1 MSNTVIACGI
11 DTGILLEA
19 GTNELEIL
27 VLRAG
32 DSLFGVNVAK
42 VREVLTIDR
51 PTRLPQSHAAV
62 EGTVQIRGQVV
73 ELVNLV
79 QFLFGVGE
87 ISRPRPTDKMV
98 VMEFNQDLI
107 AFRLNGVE
115 QIFRTSWNTVQPMP
129 HIRGHKAPVTGIVLR
144 EGRLI
149 QMLDFESIG
158 AHVGMSRHSVPRRH
172 GSVPAA
178 SRADLPIVFAEDS
191 PLVSEMLLDTLQ
203 QAGSATSRPL
213 SMARPPGTTCSSW
226 LPGAGGRPVAAR
238 WRAGERCR
246 DAPHGRPHP
255 YPPHPRE
262 SAVGLAAGDHLFVHR
277 LPRQRQE
284 GAAGGRRRPGGQA
297 RYADLAQTLGA
308 AAGREISAR
317 VGGLAAA

>member
-87 ISRPRPTDKMV
+87 VSRPRPTDKMV
-98 VMEFNQDLI
+98 VLEFNQDLI
-107 AFRLNGVE
+107 AFRLHGVE

-158 AHVGMSRHSVPRRH
+158 AHVGMSRQLPARQNAPL
-172 GSVPAA
+172 PAA
-178 SRADLPIVFAEDS
+178 TRAELPIVFAEDS
-191 PLVSEMLLDTLQ
+191 PLVSEMLQDTLK
-203 QAGSATSRPL
+203 QAGYLNVT
-213 SMARPPGTTCSSW
+213 G
-226 LPGAGGRPVAAR
+226 
-238 WRAGERCR
+238 
-246 DAPHGRPHP
+246 
-255 YPPHPRE
+255 
-262 SAVGLAAGDHLFVHR
+262 FVD
-277 LPRQRQE
+277 
-284 GAAGGRRRPGGQA
+284 GQA
-297 RYADLAQTLGA
+297 AWNHLAELSTQGPADELWRRVGVLVSDVEMPRLDGLTLTRRIRDNPLLASLPVVIFSSIVSRDNAKKGQQVGADAQVAKPRYAELASTLERLLTERYPHA
-308 AAGREISAR
+308 
-317 VGGLAAA
+317 LAV

>member
-87 ISRPRPTDKMV
+87 VSRPRPTDKMV
-98 VMEFNQDLI
+98 VLEFNQDLI
-107 AFRLNGVE
+107 AFRLHGVE

-158 AHVGMSRHSVPRRH
+158 AHVGMSRQLPVRQAAPL
-172 GSVPAA
+172 PAA
-178 SRADLPIVFAEDS
+178 TRAELPIVFAEDS
-191 PLVSEMLLDTLQ
+191 PLVSEMLQDTLK
-203 QAGSATSRPL
+203 QAGYLNVT
-213 SMARPPGTTCSSW
+213 G
-226 LPGAGGRPVAAR
+226 
-238 WRAGERCR
+238 
-246 DAPHGRPHP
+246 
-255 YPPHPRE
+255 
-262 SAVGLAAGDHLFVHR
+262 FVD
-277 LPRQRQE
+277 
-284 GAAGGRRRPGGQA
+284 GQA
-297 RYADLAQTLGA
+297 AWNHLQELSTQGPADELWRRVGVLVSDVEMPRLDGLTLTRRIRDNPLLASLPVVIFSSIVSRDNAKKGQQVGADAQVAKPRYAELASTLERLLTEKYPHA
-308 AAGREISAR
+308 
-317 VGGLAAA
+317 LAV

>member
-1 MSNTVIACGI
+1 MSNPVIACGI

-87 ISRPRPTDKMV
+87 VSRPRPTDKMV
-98 VMEFNQDLI
+98 VLEFNQDLI

-158 AHVGMSRHSVPRRH
+158 ANVGMSRQLPRRTEAP
-172 GSVPAA
+172 VPTAT
-178 SRADLPIVFAEDS
+178 RADLPIVFAEDS
-191 PLVSEMLLDTLQ
+191 PLVSEMLQDTLQ
-203 QAGSATSRPL
+203 QAGYRNVT
-213 SMARPPGTTCSSW
+213 GFVD
-226 LPGAGGRPVAAR
+226 GQAA
-238 WRAGERCR
+238 WNHLQE
-246 DAPHGRPHP
+246 
-255 YPPHPRE
+255 
-262 SAVGLAAGDHLFVHR
+262 LAAQGPAEDLWRRVGVLVSDVEMPR
-277 LPRQRQE
+277 LDGLTLTRRIRDNPLLAALPVVIFSSIVSRDNAKKGQQV
-284 GAAGGRRRPGGQA
+284 GADAQVAKP
-297 RYADLAQTLGA
+297 RYAELASTLE
-308 AAGREISAR
+308 RL
-317 VGGLAAA
+317 LAEKYPQALPA

>member
-32 DSLFGVNVAK
+32 ESLFGVNVAK

-51 PTRLPQSHAAV
+51 PTRLPQSHVAV

-158 AHVGMSRHSVPRRH
+158 AQVGMSRHSVPKRD

-178 SRADLPIVFAEDS
+178 SRAELPIVFAEDS

-203 QAGSATSRPL
+203 QAGYKNITSFVD
-213 SMARPPGTTCSSW
+213 GQ
-226 LPGAGGRPVAAR
+226 AA
-238 WRAGERCR
+238 WN
-246 DAPHGRPHP
+246 HLQQ
-255 YPPHPRE
+255 
-262 SAVGLAAGDHLFVHR
+262 LAAEGPAEDLWRRVGVLVSDVEMPR
-277 LPRQRQE
+277 MDGLTLTRRIRENPQLASLPVIIFSSIVSRDNAKKGQQV
-284 GAAGGRRRPGGQA
+284 GADAQVAKP
-297 RYADLAQTLGA
+297 RYADLAQTLE
-308 AAGREISAR
+308 RL
-317 VGGLAAA
+317 LAEKYPHALAV

>member
-79 QFLFGVGE
+79 QFLFGTGE
-87 ISRPRPTDKMV
+87 VSRPRPTDKMV
-98 VMEFNQDLI
+98 VLEFNQDLI
-107 AFRLNGVE
+107 AFRLHGVE

-158 AHVGMSRHSVPRRH
+158 AHVGMSRQLPARQNAPL
-172 GSVPAA
+172 PAA
-178 SRADLPIVFAEDS
+178 TRAELPIVFAEDS
-191 PLVSEMLLDTLQ
+191 PLVSEMLQDTLK
-203 QAGSATSRPL
+203 QAGYLNVT
-213 SMARPPGTTCSSW
+213 G
-226 LPGAGGRPVAAR
+226 
-238 WRAGERCR
+238 
-246 DAPHGRPHP
+246 
-255 YPPHPRE
+255 
-262 SAVGLAAGDHLFVHR
+262 FVD
-277 LPRQRQE
+277 
-284 GAAGGRRRPGGQA
+284 GQA
-297 RYADLAQTLGA
+297 AWNHLQELSTQGPADELWRRVGVLVSDVEMPRLDGLTLTRRIRDNPLLASLPVVIFSSIVSRDNAKKGQQVGADAQVAKPRYAELASTLERLLTEKYPHA
-308 AAGREISAR
+308 
-317 VGGLAAA
+317 LAV

>member
-158 AHVGMSRHSVPRRH
+158 AQVGMSRHSVPKRD

-178 SRADLPIVFAEDS
+178 SRAELPIVFAEDS
-191 PLVSEMLLDTLQ
+191 PLVSEMLQDTLQ
-203 QAGSATSRPL
+203 QAGYKNIT
-213 SMARPPGTTCSSW
+213 GFVD
-226 LPGAGGRPVAAR
+226 GQAA
-238 WRAGERCR
+238 WN
-246 DAPHGRPHP
+246 HLQQ
-255 YPPHPRE
+255 
-262 SAVGLAAGDHLFVHR
+262 LAAAGPTEDLWRRVGVLVSDVEMPR
-277 LPRQRQE
+277 MDGLTLTRRIRENPQLASLPVIIFSSIVSRDNAKKGQQV
-284 GAAGGRRRPGGQA
+284 GADAQVAKP
-297 RYADLAQTLGA
+297 RYADLAQTLE
-308 AAGREISAR
+308 RL
-317 VGGLAAA
+317 LAEKYPHALAV

>member
-1 MSNTVIACGI
+1 MSKTVITCGI

-51 PTRLPQSHAAV
+51 PTRLPQSHVSV

-79 QFLFGVGE
+79 QFLFGE
-87 ISRPRPTDKMV
+87 DSELSKPRPTDKMV

-144 EGRLI
+144 EGKLI
-149 QMLDFESIG
+149 QMLDFEAIG
-158 AHVGMSRHSVPRRH
+158 AQVGMSRHVAPKMDDHQASVH
-172 GSVPAA
+172 
-178 SRADLPIVFAEDS
+178 ADLPIIFAEDS
-191 PLVSEMLLDTLQ
+191 PLITEMLHDTLR
-203 QAGSATSRPL
+203 QAGYRNVTGFVDGQAAWNHLQQVASQGPADQLRQRVGVLVSDVEMPRMDGLTLTRKIRDNPLLASLPVVIFSSIVSRDNAKKGQQVGADAQVAKPRYAELATTLERL
-213 SMARPPGTTCSSW
+213 LAEKY
-226 LPGAGGRPVAAR
+226 PVAL
-238 WRAGERCR
+238 
-246 DAPHGRPHP
+246 
-255 YPPHPRE
+255 
-262 SAVGLAAGDHLFVHR
+262 AV
-277 LPRQRQE
+277 
-284 GAAGGRRRPGGQA
+284 
-297 RYADLAQTLGA
+297 
-308 AAGREISAR
+308 
-317 VGGLAAA
+317 